1 MVTDHEKSEEI
12 KHKGRV
18 LQETVAQSLR
28 DIFVDMT
35 DLPDGDH
42 ITGRPMSAH
51 GEDIIFSNLIRER
64 VPVSI
69 ECKFSEKGYGK
80 IYKDYGQA
88 AEQAIEIANEGSL
101 LEPIVVIKQGDEE
114 PLVCMDLSYAIDL
127 IYTRYIQ
134 GSPFDGLEDGVEEQ
148 TQ

>member
-1 MVTDHEKSEEI
+1 MVKDYKTSDEI
-12 KHKGRV
+12 KHKGKV
-18 LQETVAQSLR
+18 LQDTVAQSLQ
-28 DIFVDMT
+28 DIFVGMT
-35 DLPDGDH
+35 ELPDEDH
-42 ITGRPMSAH
+42 IIGRPMSAH

-69 ECKFSEKGYGK
+69 ECKFSEKGYNK
-80 IYKDYGQA
+80 IYKDYAQA

-134 GSPFDGLEDGVEEQ
+134 GSPFDGLDDGVEEE